1 MSAFPELFKHEQV
14 KKDMTVSPKN
24 LKTQLYEDFESRNRN
39 AETWT
44 EDRVLVSL
52 TKSQAPLIVDV
63 GAYQGM
69 SAIRFRKLFPDA
81 RLVCFEPNPAA
92 RDELVRTCNELG
104 GDIKVSDCAVSD
116 ADGSASFF
124 VQGINP
130 GLSGLARR
138 SLNSKDSIA
147 ITKGDGTHLGQI
159 NLEEI
164 KVRTARLDSME
175 LFDSVDVD
183 LLKIDVQSCEAKV
196 LRGAP
201 KLLQRTSVVMIEV
214 SFYDFYENMSSFSA
228 IEEFTEPA
236 GLRLWAITTH
246 SRNPMNGRTDWVNVV
261 YSRDRAEVD
270 SYVPTQP

>member
-1 MSAFPELFKHEQV
+1 
-14 KKDMTVSPKN
+14 MTVVPKN
-24 LKTQLYEDFESRNRN
+24 LKTQSYDDFAQRNRD
-39 AETWT
+39 AETWS
-44 EDRVLVSL
+44 EDRVLMSL
-52 TKSQAPLIVDV
+52 VKSQAPLIVDV
-63 GAYQGM
+63 GAYMGS
-69 SAIRFRKLFPDA
+69 SAVRFRKLFPDA

-92 RDELVRTCNELG
+92 RDELERTCHELG
-104 GDIKVSDCAVSD
+104 GDIKVSDSAVSD
-116 ADGSASFF
+116 ADGSARFF

-147 ITKGDGTHLGQI
+147 IAKGDGTDFGQI
-159 NLEEI
+159 NLKEI
-164 KVRTARLDSME
+164 EVRTARLDSME
-175 LFDSVDVD
+175 LLDSEDVD

-201 KLLQRTSVVMIEV
+201 KLLKRTNVVIIEV

-261 YSRDRAEVD
+261 YSRDRAEID
-270 SYVPTQP
+270 T